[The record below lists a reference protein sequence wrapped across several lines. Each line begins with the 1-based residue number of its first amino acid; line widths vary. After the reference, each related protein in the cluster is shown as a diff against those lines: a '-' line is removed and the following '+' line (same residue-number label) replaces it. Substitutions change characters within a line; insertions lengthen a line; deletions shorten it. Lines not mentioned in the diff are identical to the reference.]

1 MTSSRHLT
9 GSESFGSVCL
19 QAKHKE
25 CSMKFRVEINDDIVD
40 TLVCESVHFGITGEQ
55 VADLRDYLE
64 ACGYDW
70 NEVAYVWEMCNA

>member
-1 MTSSRHLT
+1 
-9 GSESFGSVCL
+9 
-19 QAKHKE
+19 
-25 CSMKFRVEINDDIVD
+25 MKYKVEINDDIVD
-40 TLVCESVHFGITGEQ
+40 TLTCESVHYGITGEQ